1 MEMKKSAL
9 FFLCFMAT
17 LLFAVIT
24 ANSGPEKKIV
34 EQLNREQLNA
44 STEAGV

>member
-9 FFLCFMAT
+9 FFLCFIAT

-24 ANSGPEKKIV
+24 ANSGTEKKIV
-34 EQLNREQLNA
+34 EKLNREQLNA